1 MSKARITNVA
11 NMSLRAIHENIIL
24 ARISEFTEDRKG
36 IPPCDKRGCGA
47 Y

>member
-1 MSKARITNVA
+1 MSKSQIGNVA
-11 NMSLRAIHENIIL
+11 NMSFKAIHENIIL
-24 ARISEFTEDRKG
+24 ARISQFTVDRKG